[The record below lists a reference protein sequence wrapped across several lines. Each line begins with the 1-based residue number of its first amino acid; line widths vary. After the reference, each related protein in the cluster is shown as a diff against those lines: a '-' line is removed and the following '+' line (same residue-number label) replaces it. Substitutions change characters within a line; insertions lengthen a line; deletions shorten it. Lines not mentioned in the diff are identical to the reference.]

1 MGKGVERERQEILFG
16 AGFQQ
21 IGWLFKAGGC
31 GSGTKTFLHLPA
43 ERKEGQKR
51 MDGYGGDDSPNGRDG
66 G

>member
-1 MGKGVERERQEILFG
+1 MGKGVERKRQEILSG

-21 IGWLFKAGGC
+21 IGRLFKAGGS
-31 GSGTKTFLHLPA
+31 GPGTKTFLHLLA

-51 MDGYGGDDSPNGRDG
+51 MDDYGGDDSTNGGDG